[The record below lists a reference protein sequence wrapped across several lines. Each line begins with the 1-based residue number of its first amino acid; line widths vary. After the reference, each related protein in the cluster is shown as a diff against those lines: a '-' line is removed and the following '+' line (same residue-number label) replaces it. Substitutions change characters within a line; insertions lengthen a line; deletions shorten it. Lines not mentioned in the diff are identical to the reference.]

1 MTKRLHMVGKI
12 SRTWMI
18 LATPLLLDG
27 H

>member
-1 MTKRLHMVGKI
+1 MTKRLRIAGKI

-18 LATPLLLDG
+18 LATPLFPGG